1 MTNIEPPKQDKS
13 FDVFSYIVIAGAIIY
28 FGLSLILR

>member
-1 MTNIEPPKQDKS
+1 MANAEQPKQDKS
-13 FDVFSYIVIAGAIIY
+13 FDVFSFVVIAGAIIY

>member
-1 MTNIEPPKQDKS
+1 MANAKQPKQDKS
-13 FDVFSYIVIAGAIIY
+13 FDVFSYIVILGAIIY